1 MSEKK
6 KFWLLLGLMVLSLI
20 WLFIA
25 RHFGS
30 DHLLLRLQR

>member
-6 KFWLLLGLMVLSLI
+6 KFWLLLALLI
-20 WLFIA
+20 ISIAWLFVA

-30 DHLLLRLQR
+30 DKLLTELQG